1 MPTLDGVEHHFV
13 DVRGARLHVAEMGDP
28 AAPPVLLLHG
38 WPQHWWC
45 WRLLMPLLADRHRVL
60 AMDLR
65 GFGWS
70 EPTPLGYR
78 KEELAEDV
86 VGVLDA
92 LEVDRVNLV
101 GHDWGG
107 VIGFLVCLDHPG
119 RVERFVPM
127 NTGHVWPTLSLKGV
141 PKQLVGMTYQGALAS
156 PVLGQRIN
164 ASPRIVG
171 KVVDAISTG
180 GNVAAEY
187 TRRFSPRFADPARAR
202 AASQVYRSFLLYEY
216 PRWVRGQYAGRR
228 LRTPTLWLHGLKDP
242 FFTPGM
248 LKDIVDHADDV
259 RIEYLPEGAHFPAEE
274 CPEAV
279 AEHLRAF
286 FSSAAHI
293 PPSD

>member
-1 MPTLDGVEHHFV
+1 MPTLEGLEHHFL
-13 DVRGARLHVAEMGDP
+13 DVRGARLHVAELGDP
-28 AAPPVLLLHG
+28 AGPPVLLLHG
-38 WPQHWWC
+38 WPQHWWS

-70 EPTPLGYR
+70 EPTRGGYR

-92 LEVDRVNLV
+92 LDVERVNLV

-107 VIGFLVCLDHPG
+107 VVGFLVCLNHPD

-127 NTGHVWPTLSLKGV
+127 NTGHVWPTVSLKGL
-141 PKQLVGMTYQGALAS
+141 PKALVGMTYQGLLAS
-156 PVLGQRIN
+156 PVVGPRIT
-164 ASPRIVG
+164 ASPWIVRR
-171 KVVDAISTG
+171 VVDGISTG
-180 GNVAAEY
+180 GDVAAEY
-187 TRRFSPRFADPARAR
+187 AERFAPRFADPERGR

-216 PRWVRGQYAGRR
+216 PHWVRGRYAGRR
-228 LRTPTLWLHGLKDP
+228 LRTPLLWLHGLKDP
-242 FFTPGM
+242 FLTPGM
-248 LKDIVDHADDV
+248 FKDIGRHADDA
-259 RIEYLPEGAHFPAEE
+259 RIEYLPDGAHFPAEE
-274 CPEAV
+274 CPHDV

-293 PPSD
+293 PPRD